1 MGHEPEFVLGKTR
14 QELYAGQPIEHSEH
28 FRRHIEMLEKR
39 QPFRD
44 FVASWRWED
53 GGMRYVSI
61 SGRPLFDEQGQF
73 LGYRGVSRDITES
86 KLAEERLRHQALHDQ
101 LTGLPNRSLILDRL
115 EQLIALGRRNGQQ
128 VAVLFIDLDDFKKI
142 NDSLGHETG
151 DRLLLDVADRLQGT
165 LRHCDSVGRLGGDEF
180 IVLIPDLEQ
189 PRQILDLADKLR
201 KSLLEPFVVD
211 GRELQVSASI
221 GITSFPEDGEEP
233 SELLR
238 KADTAMYQAKARG
251 RNACAFFTEEMNR
264 SLQRRLEVE
273 ERLLGALERGELFLV
288 YQPKIELSTARL
300 AGFEALLR
308 WNNPQLGRVSP
319 EEFIPLAENSGQIIP
334 IGDFVLQQALDFIC
348 RWQERGLPAV
358 PVAINLSPRQFRQP
372 ELASHIA
379 ESLDRRD
386 LPGSVLELEIT
397 EGVLLSGH
405 ETVSQSLRE
414 LSRQGILL
422 AMDDFGTGYSSLGY
436 LREFPFDVLKIDR
449 SFINGIEER
458 DADRELVDAV
468 VAMAQRLKLRVVAE
482 GVEKP
487 EQQRLLQ
494 EIGCDH
500 AQGWL
505 FGKPMSEQE
514 LQQRFGAQ

>member
-1 MGHEPEFVLGKTR
+1 
-14 QELYAGQPIEHSEH
+14 
-28 FRRHIEMLEKR
+28 
-39 QPFRD
+39 
-44 FVASWRWED
+44 
-53 GGMRYVSI
+53 MRYVSI
-61 SGRPLFDEQGQF
+61 NGRPLFDEQGQF

-487 EQQRLLQ
+487 EQRRLLQ

-500 AQGWL
+500 VQGWL

>member
-1 MGHEPEFVLGKTR
+1 MARRPDNR
-14 QELYAGQPIEHSEH
+14 AG
-28 FRRHIEMLEKR
+28 
-39 QPFRD
+39 
-44 FVASWRWED
+44 
-53 GGMRYVSI
+53 
-61 SGRPLFDEQGQF
+61 
-73 LGYRGVSRDITES
+73 
-86 KLAEERLRHQALHDQ
+86 
-101 LTGLPNRSLILDRL
+101 
-115 EQLIALGRRNGQQ
+115 
-128 VAVLFIDLDDFKKI
+128 AV
-142 NDSLGHETG
+142 
-151 DRLLLDVADRLQGT
+151 
-165 LRHCDSVGRLGGDEF
+165 
-180 IVLIPDLEQ
+180 
-189 PRQILDLADKLR
+189 
-201 KSLLEPFVVD
+201 
-211 GRELQVSASI
+211 
-221 GITSFPEDGEEP
+221 
-233 SELLR
+233 
-238 KADTAMYQAKARG
+238 
-251 RNACAFFTEEMNR
+251 
-264 SLQRRLEVE
+264 
-273 ERLLGALERGELFLV
+273 
-288 YQPKIELSTARL
+288 QPKIELSTARL

-308 WNNPQLGRVSP
+308 WNNPQLGMVSP
-319 EEFIPLAENSGQIIP
+319 EEFIPLAENSGLIIP
-334 IGDFVLQQALDFIC
+334 IGDFVLQQALDFIG

-372 ELASHIA
+372 ELARHIA

-449 SFINGIEER
+449 SFISGIEER

-514 LQQRFGAQ
+514 LQQRFGVQ